1 MTYPKPGEIV
11 LTDPQTGGVLRE
23 QFGHVDAHEHY
34 VTCVEFNGDGTAMRN
49 VKERIKFP
57 WHRVVAV
64 QHEFTDSDGGGREYV
79 DPTEDSDD

>member
-11 LTDPQTGGVLRE
+11 LTDPQTGDVIRQ

-34 VTCVEFNGDGTAMRN
+34 VSCTTFDGSATARN
-49 VKERIKFP
+49 VKERIKYP

-64 QHEFTDSDGGGREYV
+64 QHEFETADDGSREYV
-79 DPTEDSDD
+79 DPTEDDS